1 MADSPEPAETVP
13 PQDGPEYR
21 VLARKYRPATFDE
34 LIGQDVLVRTL
45 TNAIRLNR
53 VHHAFI
59 LTGVRGIG
67 KTTTARLIARA
78 LNCVGPDGTGGPTIE
93 PCGVCVHCVAIAE
106 DRDVDVLE
114 MDAASN
120 TGVDD
125 VREIIDSARYRPV
138 AAKFKIYIIDEV
150 HMLSRNAFNAL
161 LKTLEEPPEHVK
173 FVFATTEI
181 RKVPVTIL
189 SRCQRFD
196 LRRLDEAEL
205 AGHLADIAGRE
216 GAAVSDEA
224 IALLARAA
232 DGSVRDGLSLLDRV
246 IAQTNVGPS
255 GGPDGEPD
263 GASDGAAG
271 PVTAGRVRA
280 LLGMADRS
288 QSLDLF
294 ERIAAGDAPAAID
307 RAGGMY
313 RDGAAPLLIVQDL
326 MDVAH
331 WLTRLKLTPDAA
343 ASGAGATATDAQR
356 AAALSGRLQMGAL
369 SRAWQM
375 LLKGAGEVQLAPQP
389 ITALEM
395 LIVRLCYAAELPT
408 PADLVQR
415 LDNRTGPEAAAVS
428 RPAPAAPAAG
438 NGPAPSAPDRA
449 RSAAGEP
456 PLPERAAPPPEETR
470 SEEAPPEETRPGEA
484 LSGETLPAPVP
495 PADAPSGIGFQ
506 DAPPDT
512 PSDMPA
518 GDGGPPDAAMARVA
532 GGGPVPDAPAPGPEI
547 AAETPLP
554 APGRAPAAVD
564 AAPAAPAA
572 PPADFRAL
580 VDLFRDR
587 KEMILYGQLYSSVHP
602 VSFDTGRLEIR
613 PEAGAGRDLSGRVA
627 ALLQEWTGE
636 RWIVAV
642 SDAPGAPTL
651 KQQDAAARQQI
662 MDEAAQDPLVRTVL
676 DRFEGSVLTNV
687 SGPMS
692 DSVSDSGQGDRTDP
706 EGDAA

>member
-1 MADSPEPAETVP
+1 MADSPEPAETAP
-13 PQDGPEYR
+13 PQDTPEYR

-205 AGHLADIAGRE
+205 AAHLADIAGRE

-246 IAQTNVGPS
+246 IAQTNI
-255 GGPDGEPD
+255 GPDGEPGD
-263 GASDGAAG
+263 ASDGAAG
-271 PVTAGRVRA
+271 PVTAGRVRT

-294 ERIAAGDAPAAID
+294 ERIATGDAPAAID
-307 RAGGMY
+307 RAGAMY

-326 MDVAH
+326 MDIVH

-343 ASGAGATATDAQR
+343 ASGAGASATDGRR
-356 AAALSGRLQMGAL
+356 AAALSGRMQMGAL

-389 ITALEM
+389 MTALEM

-408 PADLVQR
+408 PADLVRR
-415 LDNRTGPEAAAVS
+415 LDNRSGPEAAAVS

-449 RSAAGEP
+449 RSAAAEP
-456 PLPERAAPPPEETR
+456 PLPERAAPP
-470 SEEAPPEETRPGEA
+470 SEETRPEEALPGEA
-484 LSGETLPAPVP
+484 LPAPVR
-495 PADAPSGIGFQ
+495 PADAPPGPGFQ
-506 DAPPDT
+506 DAPPD
-512 PSDMPA
+512 PPLDMPA
-518 GDGGPPDAAMARVA
+518 GGGGPPDTAMARAA
-532 GGGPVPDAPAPGPEI
+532 GAGPDPDAPGPET
-547 AAETPLP
+547 AAEASLP
-554 APGRAPAAVD
+554 VPSQAPAAVE
-564 AAPAAPAA
+564 AAPAA

-587 KEMILYGQLYSSVHP
+587 KEMILYGQLYNSVHP

-613 PEAGAGRDLSGRVA
+613 PEAGAGRELSGRVA

-651 KQQDAAARQQI
+651 KQQDAAARQQL

-692 DSVSDSGQGDRTDP
+692 DSAQGDRTDP

>member
-205 AGHLADIAGRE
+205 AAHLADIAGRE

-246 IAQTNVGPS
+246 IAQTNVGPD

-294 ERIAAGDAPAAID
+294 ERIATGDAPGAVD
-307 RAGGMY
+307 RAGAMY
-313 RDGAAPLLIVQDL
+313 RDGAAPLFIVQDL
-326 MDVAH
+326 MDIAH

-343 ASGAGATATDAQR
+343 ASGAGATPTDGQR

-389 ITALEM
+389 MTALEM

-428 RPAPAAPAAG
+428 RRAPAAPAAG
-438 NGPAPSAPDRA
+438 NGPAPPALDRTG
-449 RSAAGEP
+449 SAAGEP
-456 PLPERAAPPPEETR
+456 PLPERAAAPSEETRPEET
-470 SEEAPPEETRPGEA
+470 PPEETRPEEA
-484 LSGETLPAPVP
+484 LPKKSRPRRGASRVGPAPRCPVRHRIAGRAAGSVAGYAFGYAGGRRRAAGPPRWLVWRWPGPVTDAPVP
-495 PADAPSGIGFQ
+495 
-506 DAPPDT
+506 
-512 PSDMPA
+512 
-518 GDGGPPDAAMARVA
+518 
-532 GGGPVPDAPAPGPEI
+532 GPESRRRNALAGARP
-547 AAETPLP
+547 AAGRRRCR
-554 APGRAPAAVD
+554 PGRP
-564 AAPAAPAA
+564 
-572 PPADFRAL
+572 
-580 VDLFRDR
+580 
-587 KEMILYGQLYSSVHP
+587 
-602 VSFDTGRLEIR
+602 GRS
-613 PEAGAGRDLSGRVA
+613 PGGFPGAGRPVSRAQGDDPLWTALQFGSSGLVRCRQAGNPPRGRRRTRAFRPGRRPAAGMDRGALDRRRVGRAGRADPEA
-627 ALLQEWTGE
+627 AG
-636 RWIVAV
+636 RGG
-642 SDAPGAPTL
+642 P
-651 KQQDAAARQQI
+651 AAAHGRRGAGPAGAHRARPVRGQRA
-662 MDEAAQDPLVRTVL
+662 DECVRPDVL
-676 DRFEGSVLTNV
+676 PGICV
-687 SGPMS
+687 
-692 DSVSDSGQGDRTDP
+692 
-706 EGDAA
+706 

>member
-1 MADSPEPAETVP
+1 MADSSETAEAA
-13 PQDGPEYR
+13 PQQNDPEYR

-78 LNCVGPDGTGGPTIE
+78 LNCVGPDGNGGPTVE
-93 PCGVCVHCVAIAE
+93 PCGACVHCAAIAE

-125 VREIIDSARYRPV
+125 VRDIIDSARYRPN
-138 AAKFKIYIIDEV
+138 AARYRIFIVDEV

-196 LRRLDEAEL
+196 LRRLDESEL
-205 AGHLADIAGRE
+205 VAHLTDIAGRE

-246 IAQTNVGPS
+246 IAQADNGPEA
-255 GGPDGEPD
+255 GE
-263 GASDGAAG
+263 G
-271 PVTAGRVRA
+271 PVTADRVRA

-288 QSLDLF
+288 QTLELF
-294 ERIAAGDAPAAID
+294 EKIVTGDAADALD

-313 RDGAAPLLIVQDL
+313 RDGAAPLLMIQDL
-326 MDVAH
+326 MDIAH

-343 ASGAGATATDAQR
+343 ASGAGASATDAQR
-356 AAALSGRLQMGAL
+356 AAGLAGQLQMGAL
-369 SRAWQM
+369 SRVWQM
-375 LLKGAGEVQLAPQP
+375 LLKGTGEVQLAPQP
-389 ITALEM
+389 MTALEM

-408 PADLVQR
+408 PADLVAR
-415 LDNRTGPEAAAVS
+415 LEGRDEAETPAASRSAPARPGGRAPEPSPEPHTSAPPTEAAPPRPAPPGPALPGPARPGPARPGDTGPENVPAALPDAVGHGGAPIA
-428 RPAPAAPAAG
+428 RAAGVGPEPRGIAKTVPAPDLHAAAPAPEAG
-438 NGPAPSAPDRA
+438 LSEGPSPDW
-449 RSAAGEP
+449 SP
-456 PLPERAAPPPEETR
+456 PTAAPPP
-470 SEEAPPEETRPGEA
+470 AN
-484 LSGETLPAPVP
+484 
-495 PADAPSGIGFQ
+495 
-506 DAPPDT
+506 
-512 PSDMPA
+512 
-518 GDGGPPDAAMARVA
+518 
-532 GGGPVPDAPAPGPEI
+532 
-547 AAETPLP
+547 
-554 APGRAPAAVD
+554 
-564 AAPAAPAA
+564 
-572 PPADFRAL
+572 FRAL
-580 VDLFRDR
+580 VELFRDR
-587 KEMILYGQLYSSVHP
+587 KEMVLYGQLYNSVHP
-602 VSFDTGRLEIR
+602 VSLDAGRLEIR
-613 PEAGAGRDLSGRVA
+613 PAQGASRDLAGRVA
-627 ALLQEWTGE
+627 ALLQEWTGA

-642 SDAPGAPTL
+642 SDEVGAPTL
-651 KQQDAAARQQI
+651 EQQDEAGRRRL
-662 MDEAAQDPLVRTVL
+662 MDEAAQDPLVRAVL
-676 DRFEGSVLTNV
+676 DRFDGSELTDV
-687 SGPMS
+687 SGPMPGPGPEPAS
-692 DSVSDSGQGDRTDP
+692 GDRSGP
-706 EGDAA
+706 GGDAA

>member
-1 MADSPEPAETVP
+1 MADSPGTAATA
-13 PQDGPEYR
+13 PQQDNPEYR

-78 LNCVGPDGTGGPTIE
+78 LNCVGPDGKGGPTIE
-93 PCGVCVHCVAIAE
+93 PCGVCAHCVAIAE

-125 VREIIDSARYRPV
+125 VREIIDSARYRPN
-138 AAKFKIYIIDEV
+138 AARYRIFIVDEV

-205 AGHLADIAGRE
+205 AAHLADIAGRE
-216 GAAVSDEA
+216 GAAVSDGA

-246 IAQTNVGPS
+246 IAQAG
-255 GGPDGEPD
+255 GGPDD
-263 GASDGAAG
+263 GSDGGVG
-271 PVTAGRVRA
+271 PVTADRVRA
-280 LLGMADRS
+280 LLGLADRS
-288 QSLDLF
+288 RSLDLF
-294 ERIAAGDAPAAID
+294 ETIVAGDAAGAID
-307 RAGGMY
+307 HAGGMY
-313 RDGAAPLLIVQDL
+313 RDGAAPLLVIQDL
-326 MDVAH
+326 MDIAH

-343 ASGAGATATDAQR
+343 ASGAGASATDAQR
-356 AAALSGRLQMGAL
+356 AAGLAGRLQMGAL

-389 ITALEM
+389 MTALEM

-408 PADLVQR
+408 PADLVAR
-415 LDNRTGPEAAAVS
+415 LESRDGTKAPAAARS
-428 RPAPAAPAAG
+428 APAAPAPETGPTQPPPAG
-438 NGPAPSAPDRA
+438 TGRRAP
-449 RSAAGEP
+449 EP
-456 PLPERAAPPPEETR
+456 PLPARAPPPPAGTIP
-470 SEEAPPEETRPGEA
+470 AGA
-484 LSGETLPAPVP
+484 ALPADTPVP
-495 PADAPSGIGFQ
+495 AAGLSEPSP

-512 PSDMPA
+512 ATS
-518 GDGGPPDAAMARVA
+518 
-532 GGGPVPDAPAPGPEI
+532 APA
-547 AAETPLP
+547 
-554 APGRAPAAVD
+554 
-564 AAPAAPAA
+564 AA

-580 VDLFRDR
+580 VDLFRNR
-587 KEMILYGQLYSSVHP
+587 KEMVLYGQLYNSVHP
-602 VSFDTGRLEIR
+602 VSFDAGRLEIR
-613 PEAGAGRDLSGRVA
+613 PAAGAGPDLAGRVA
-627 ALLQEWTGE
+627 ALLQDWTGE

-642 SDAPGAPTL
+642 SGEAGAPTL
-651 KQQDAAARQQI
+651 KQQDEAARQRL
-662 MDEAAQDPLVRTVL
+662 MEDAAQDPLVRAVL
-676 DRFEGSVLTNV
+676 DRFEGSTLTNV
-687 SGPMS
+687 TGPVPGPGADPASGDRSGP
-692 DSVSDSGQGDRTDP
+692 G
-706 EGDAA
+706 GDAA

>member
-1 MADSPEPAETVP
+1 MADSPEPAATAP
-13 PQDGPEYR
+13 PQDAPEYR

-93 PCGVCVHCVAIAE
+93 PCGACVHCVAIAE

-138 AAKFKIYIIDEV
+138 AAKFKIYIVDEV

-205 AGHLADIAGRE
+205 AAHLADIAGRE

-246 IAQTNVGPS
+246 IAQTNVGP
-255 GGPDGEPD
+255 DGESD
-263 GASDGAAG
+263 DASDGAAG
-271 PVTAGRVRA
+271 PVTADRVRA

-294 ERIAAGDAPAAID
+294 ERIAAGDAPGAIAH
-307 RAGGMY
+307 AGGMY

-326 MDVAH
+326 MDIAH

-343 ASGAGATATDAQR
+343 ASSAGATATDAQR

-389 ITALEM
+389 MTALEM

-415 LDNRTGPEAAAVS
+415 LENRAGTEAAAVS
-428 RPAPAAPAAG
+428 PRAPAAPAAG
-438 NGPAPSAPDRA
+438 SGPAPPAPDRG
-449 RSAAGEP
+449 RSTADEA
-456 PLPERAAPPPEETR
+456 PLPARAAPPPEVMRPDETR
-470 SEEAPPEETRPGEA
+470 PDEAPPRKP
-484 LSGETLPAPVP
+484 LPAPVRS
-495 PADAPSGIGFQ
+495 ADAPPGIGLREP
-506 DAPPDT
+506 PPDS
-512 PSDMPA
+512 PSG
-518 GDGGPPDAAMARVA
+518 GDGPPDAATARVA
-532 GGGPVPDAPAPGPEI
+532 GGGPAPPAPGTGPETAAEMSLPAPGP
-547 AAETPLP
+547 
-554 APGRAPAAVD
+554 APAAVD
-564 AAPAAPAA
+564 AAPAA

-587 KEMILYGQLYSSVHP
+587 REMLLYGQLYNSVHP
-602 VSFDTGRLEIR
+602 VSFDAGRLEIR

-651 KQQDAAARQQI
+651 KQQDAAARQQL
-662 MDEAAQDPLVRTVL
+662 MDQAAQDPLVRTVL

-687 SGPMS
+687 SGPLSGSMS
-692 DSVSDSGQGDRTDP
+692 GSMSGSGQGDRTDP

>member
-161 LKTLEEPPEHVK
+161 LKTLEEPPKHVK

-205 AGHLADIAGRE
+205 AAHLADIAGRE
-216 GAAVSDEA
+216 RAAVSDEA

-246 IAQTNVGPS
+246 IAQTNVGP
-255 GGPDGEPD
+255 GGEPDGEPD

-294 ERIAAGDAPAAID
+294 ERIAAGDAPGAID
-307 RAGGMY
+307 RAAGMY

-326 MDVAH
+326 MDIAH

-389 ITALEM
+389 MTALEM

-415 LDNRTGPEAAAVS
+415 LDNRTGPEAAAAS

-438 NGPAPSAPDRA
+438 NGAAPSAPDRTG
-449 RSAAGEP
+449 SAAGEP

-470 SEEAPPEETRPGEA
+470 PEETPPEDS
-484 LSGETLPAPVP
+484 LSGEALPAPVR
-495 PADAPSGIGFQ
+495 PADAPPGPGLQ
-506 DAPPDT
+506 DAPPDP

-518 GDGGPPDAAMARVA
+518 GAGGPPAATLARAA
-532 GGGPVPDAPAPGPEI
+532 GGGPEI
-547 AAETPLP
+547 AAEASVP
-554 APGRAPAAVD
+554 APSRPPDAVD
-564 AAPAAPAA
+564 ATPAA

-580 VDLFRDR
+580 VDLFRER
-587 KEMILYGQLYSSVHP
+587 KEMILYGQLYNSVHP
-602 VSFDTGRLEIR
+602 VSFDAGMLEIR
-613 PEAGAGRDLSGRVA
+613 PEAGAGRELSGRVA

-651 KQQDAAARQQI
+651 KQQDAAARQQL

-692 DSVSDSGQGDRTDP
+692 GPVSDSVSDSGQGDRTDP

>member
-1 MADSPEPAETVP
+1 MADSPDTAETDTK
-13 PQDGPEYR
+13 DGAEYR

-78 LNCVGPDGTGGPTIE
+78 LNCVGPDGTGGPTID
-93 PCGVCVHCVAIAE
+93 PCGVCAHCVAIAE

-125 VREIIDSARYRPV
+125 VREIIDSARYRPN
-138 AAKFKIYIIDEV
+138 AARYRIFIVDEV

-205 AGHLADIAGRE
+205 AAHLTDIAGRE
-216 GAAVSDEA
+216 QAQVSEDA

-246 IAQTNVGPS
+246 IAQS
-255 GGPDGEPD
+255 DAAQDAEP
-263 GASDGAAG
+263 G
-271 PVTAGRVRA
+271 PVSAERVRA

-294 ERIAAGDAPAAID
+294 EKIVAGDAPAAVD
-307 RAGGMY
+307 HAGGMY
-313 RDGAAPLLIVQDL
+313 RDGAVPLLIVQDL
-326 MDVAH
+326 MDIAH
-331 WLTRLKLTPDAA
+331 WLTRLKLTPDAR
-343 ASGAGATATDAQR
+343 ASGAGASATDAAR
-356 AAALSGRLQMGAL
+356 AAGLAGRLEMGAL

-389 ITALEM
+389 MTALEM

-408 PADLVQR
+408 PADLIER
-415 LDNRTGPEAAAVS
+415 LESGAGPAAAAAS
-428 RPAPAAPAAG
+428 RPKPATQPAPPAPAAGGGPGQPAQG
-438 NGPAPSAPDRA
+438 RAPGAPP
-449 RSAAGEP
+449 EP
-456 PLPERAAPPPEETR
+456 PLPARPSPPP
-470 SEEAPPEETRPGEA
+470 PGEA
-484 LSGETLPAPVP
+484 PLARAAGSGPLPQEMAEAV
-495 PADAPSGIGFQ
+495 
-506 DAPPDT
+506 
-512 PSDMPA
+512 
-518 GDGGPPDAAMARVA
+518 AA
-532 GGGPVPDAPAPGPEI
+532 PDAPVSAPP
-547 AAETPLP
+547 ARAPDP
-554 APGRAPAAVD
+554 APAVD
-564 AAPAAPAA
+564 AAPAAA
-572 PPADFRAL
+572 PPTDFRAL

-587 KEMILYGQLYSSVHP
+587 KEMVLYGQLYGSVHP
-602 VSFDTGRLEIR
+602 VSFDACRLEIR
-613 PEAGAGRDLSGRVA
+613 PVSGAGRDLSGRVA
-627 ALLQEWTGE
+627 ALMQEWTGD
-636 RWIVAV
+636 RWIVVV
-642 SDAPGAPTL
+642 SDEEGAPTL
-651 KQQDAAARQQI
+651 KQQDEAARQRLI
-662 MDEAAQDPLVRTVL
+662 EEAAQDPLVRAVL
-676 DRFEGSVLTNV
+676 DRFEGSKLTDV
-687 SGPMS
+687 SGPPARNRP
-692 DSVSDSGQGDRTDP
+692 GPGDRSGPGGET
-706 EGDAA
+706 A

>member
-1 MADSPEPAETVP
+1 MTSNLAGAARQRGDARRILMADSPETAETASQ
-13 PQDGPEYR
+13 QDSPEYR

-78 LNCVGPDGTGGPTIE
+78 LNCVGPDGNGGPTIE
-93 PCGVCVHCVAIAE
+93 PCGTCAHCVAIAE

-125 VREIIDSARYRPV
+125 VRDIIDSARYRPN
-138 AAKFKIYIIDEV
+138 AARYRIFIVDEV

-205 AGHLADIAGRE
+205 TAHLADIAGRE
-216 GAAVSDEA
+216 GAAVSDGA

-246 IAQTNVGPS
+246 IAQTG
-255 GGPDGEPD
+255 GGPDD
-263 GASDGAAG
+263 GADGGSD
-271 PVTAGRVRA
+271 PITADRVRA
-280 LLGMADRS
+280 LLGLADRS
-288 QSLDLF
+288 RSLDLF
-294 ERIAAGDAPAAID
+294 EKIVAGDAAGAID
-307 RAGGMY
+307 HAGCMY
-313 RDGAAPLLIVQDL
+313 RDGAAPLLVIQDL
-326 MDVAH
+326 MDIAH

-343 ASGAGATATDAQR
+343 ASGAGASATDAQR
-356 AAALSGRLQMGAL
+356 AAGLAGRLQMGAL

-375 LLKGAGEVQLAPQP
+375 LLKGAGEIQLAPQP
-389 ITALEM
+389 MTALEM

-408 PADLVQR
+408 PADLVAR
-415 LDNRTGPEAAAVS
+415 LES
-428 RPAPAAPAAG
+428 RDGTKTPAISRSAPPAPAPAGTGRRAP
-438 NGPAPSAPDRA
+438 
-449 RSAAGEP
+449 EP
-456 PLPERAAPPPEETR
+456 PLPAHASPPPTRTAPTRTAPTGTAPTGIALPAEAPAPPAGLAEPAPDARPDTAPAVAAAPPP
-470 SEEAPPEETRPGEA
+470 
-484 LSGETLPAPVP
+484 
-495 PADAPSGIGFQ
+495 
-506 DAPPDT
+506 
-512 PSDMPA
+512 
-518 GDGGPPDAAMARVA
+518 
-532 GGGPVPDAPAPGPEI
+532 
-547 AAETPLP
+547 
-554 APGRAPAAVD
+554 
-564 AAPAAPAA
+564 
-572 PPADFRAL
+572 DFRAL
-580 VDLFRDR
+580 VDLFRNR
-587 KEMILYGQLYSSVHP
+587 KEMVLYGQLYNSVHP
-602 VSFDTGRLEIR
+602 VSFDAGRLEIR
-613 PEAGAGRDLSGRVA
+613 PAAGAGPDLAGRVA

-642 SDAPGAPTL
+642 SDETGAPTL
-651 KQQDAAARQQI
+651 KQQDGAARQRL
-662 MDEAAQDPLVRTVL
+662 MEEAAQDPLVRAVL
-676 DRFEGSVLTNV
+676 DRFEGSELTDV
-687 SGPMS
+687 SDPAPGDRSGP
-692 DSVSDSGQGDRTDP
+692 G
-706 EGDAA
+706 GDAA

>member
-1 MADSPEPAETVP
+1 MAESPEPAETAP
-13 PQDGPEYR
+13 SQNAPEYR

-78 LNCVGPDGTGGPTIE
+78 LNCVGPDGAGGPTIE

-205 AGHLADIAGRE
+205 AAHLADIAGRE

-246 IAQTNVGPS
+246 IAQTNI
-255 GGPDGEPD
+255 GPDGGSD
-263 GASDGAAG
+263 DASDEAAG
-271 PVTAGRVRA
+271 PITAGRVRA

-294 ERIAAGDAPAAID
+294 ERIATGDAPGAID
-307 RAGGMY
+307 RAGAMY
-313 RDGAAPLLIVQDL
+313 RDGAAPLLVVQDL
-326 MDVAH
+326 MDIVH

-343 ASGAGATATDAQR
+343 ASGSGATATDGQR

-389 ITALEM
+389 LTALEM

-408 PADLVQR
+408 PADLVRR
-415 LDNRTGPEAAAVS
+415 LDNRSGPEAAAVS

-438 NGPAPSAPDRA
+438 NGAAPSAPDRTG
-449 RSAAGEP
+449 SAAGEP

-470 SEEAPPEETRPGEA
+470 PEVV
-484 LSGETLPAPVP
+484 LSGEALPAPVR
-495 PADAPSGIGFQ
+495 PADAPPGPGLQ
-506 DAPPDT
+506 DAPPDP

-518 GDGGPPDAAMARVA
+518 GAGGPPAAALARA
-532 GGGPVPDAPAPGPEI
+532 ARGGPVPEAPAPGPEI
-547 AAETPLP
+547 AAEASVP
-554 APGRAPAAVD
+554 APSQPPAAVE
-564 AAPAAPAA
+564 AAPVAPAA

-580 VDLFRDR
+580 VDLFRER
-587 KEMILYGQLYSSVHP
+587 KEMILYGQLYNSVHP
-602 VSFDTGRLEIR
+602 VSFDAGRLEIR
-613 PEAGAGRDLSGRVA
+613 PEAGAGRELSGRVA

-651 KQQDAAARQQI
+651 KQQDAAARQQL

-692 DSVSDSGQGDRTDP
+692 GPMSGPVSDSVSDSGQGDRTDP

>member
-1 MADSPEPAETVP
+1 MADSPDTAETHTK
-13 PQDGPEYR
+13 DGAEYR
-21 VLARKYRPATFDE
+21 VLARKYRPSTFGE

-78 LNCVGPDGTGGPTIE
+78 LNCVGPDGTGGPTID
-93 PCGVCVHCVAIAE
+93 PCGACVHCVAIAE

-205 AGHLADIAGRE
+205 AAHLTDIAGRE
-216 GAAVSDEA
+216 QAEVSEDA

-246 IAQTNVGPS
+246 IAQSDAAT
-255 GGPDGEPD
+255 DA
-263 GASDGAAG
+263 ASDAASDAG
-271 PVTAGRVRA
+271 PGPVSADRVRA
-280 LLGMADRS
+280 LLGMANRS

-294 ERIAAGDAPAAID
+294 EKIVAGEAPAAIGH
-307 RAGGMY
+307 AGGMY
-313 RDGAAPLLIVQDL
+313 RDGAVPLLIVQDL
-326 MDVAH
+326 MDIAH
-331 WLTRLKLTPDAA
+331 WLTRLKLTPDAR
-343 ASGAGATATDAQR
+343 ASGAGASATDAKR
-356 AAALSGRLQMGAL
+356 AAGLAGRLQMGAL
-369 SRAWQM
+369 SRTWQM

-389 ITALEM
+389 MTALDM

-408 PADLVQR
+408 PADLIER
-415 LDNRTGPEAAAVS
+415 LESGAGPTAADA
-428 RPAPAAPAAG
+428 RPARA
-438 NGPAPSAPDRA
+438 APSALAPASDRTQNTA
-449 RSAAGEP
+449 PEP
-456 PLPERAAPPPEETR
+456 SMTASPPP
-470 SEEAPPEETRPGEA
+470 S
-484 LSGETLPAPVP
+484 P
-495 PADAPSGIGFQ
+495 PADASPG
-506 DAPPDT
+506 DAP
-512 PSDMPA
+512 
-518 GDGGPPDAAMARVA
+518 MARAA
-532 GGGPVPDAPAPGPEI
+532 GSGPVPRD
-547 AAETPLP
+547 AAETVPAPEAPLP
-554 APGRAPAAVD
+554 DPGPSAETAPS
-564 AAPAAPAA
+564 A

-587 KEMILYGQLYSSVHP
+587 KEMVLYGQLYSSVHP
-602 VSFDTGRLEIR
+602 VSVDAGRLEIR
-613 PEAGAGRDLSGRVA
+613 PAAGAGRDLSGRVA

-636 RWIVAV
+636 RWVVVV
-642 SDAPGAPTL
+642 SDEEGAPTL
-651 KQQDAAARQQI
+651 QQQDEDGRQRLI
-662 MDEAAQDPLVRTVL
+662 GEAAQDPLVRAVL
-676 DRFEGSVLTNV
+676 DRFEGSRLTDV
-687 SGPMS
+687 SGPPARNRPRNR
-692 DSVSDSGQGDRTDP
+692 VEPGDRSDP
-706 EGDAA
+706 GGETA

>member
-205 AGHLADIAGRE
+205 AAHLADIAGRE

-246 IAQTNVGPS
+246 IAQTNVGPG

-294 ERIAAGDAPAAID
+294 ERIATGDAPGAID
-307 RAGGMY
+307 RAGAMY
-313 RDGAAPLLIVQDL
+313 RDGAAPLLVVQDL
-326 MDVAH
+326 MDIVH

-389 ITALEM
+389 MTALEM

-428 RPAPAAPAAG
+428 RPAPAAG
-438 NGPAPSAPDRA
+438 NGPVLPAPDRA

-456 PLPERAAPPPEETR
+456 PLPERAAR
-470 SEEAPPEETRPGEA
+470 PPEETRPEEA
-484 LSGETLPAPVP
+484 LPAPDR
-495 PADAPSGIGFQ
+495 PADAPSGNGLQ

-554 APGRAPAAVD
+554 APGRPPAAVD
-564 AAPAAPAA
+564 AAPAA

-587 KEMILYGQLYSSVHP
+587 KEMILYGQLYNSVHP
-602 VSFDTGRLEIR
+602 VSFDAGRLEIR
-613 PEAGAGRDLSGRVA
+613 PEAGAGRELSGRVA

-651 KQQDAAARQQI
+651 KQQDAAVRQQI

-692 DSVSDSGQGDRTDP
+692 DSVSDSGQDARTDP

>member
-1 MADSPEPAETVP
+1 MADSPEPAATAP
-13 PQDGPEYR
+13 PQDAPEYR

-78 LNCVGPDGTGGPTIE
+78 LNCVGPDGAGGPTIE
-93 PCGVCVHCVAIAE
+93 PCGACVHCVAIAE

-205 AGHLADIAGRE
+205 AAHLADIAGRE

-246 IAQTNVGPS
+246 IAQTNVGPDS
-255 GGPDGEPD
+255 KADGEPD

-294 ERIAAGDAPAAID
+294 ESIATGDAPGAID

-326 MDVAH
+326 MDIVH

-343 ASGAGATATDAQR
+343 ASGAGATATDGQR
-356 AAALSGRLQMGAL
+356 AAALAGRLQMGAL

-389 ITALEM
+389 MTALEM

-408 PADLVQR
+408 PADLVRR
-415 LDNRTGPEAAAVS
+415 LDNRSGPEAAAVS

-449 RSAAGEP
+449 GSAAAEP
-456 PLPERAAPPPEETR
+456 PLPERAAPPPAETR
-470 SEEAPPEETRPGEA
+470 SEESRPEEA
-484 LSGETLPAPVP
+484 LPAPDRS
-495 PADAPSGIGFQ
+495 ADAPPDPGFQ

-512 PSDMPA
+512 PPDPPSDMPA
-518 GDGGPPDAAMARVA
+518 GSGGPPAAAMARAA
-532 GGGPVPDAPAPGPEI
+532 GAAPVPDAPPVAGPET
-547 AAETPLP
+547 AAETSLP
-554 APGRAPAAVD
+554 APGRAPD
-564 AAPAAPAA
+564 A

-580 VDLFRDR
+580 VDLFRER
-587 KEMILYGQLYSSVHP
+587 KEMILYGQLYNSVHP
-602 VSFDTGRLEIR
+602 VSFDAGRLEIR
-613 PEAGAGRDLSGRVA
+613 PEAGAGRELSGRVA

-651 KQQDAAARQQI
+651 KQQDAAARQQL

-692 DSVSDSGQGDRTDP
+692 GPAPDSAPDSGPDSAPDSAQGDRTDP

>member
-1 MADSPEPAETVP
+1 MADSPDTAETHTK
-13 PQDGPEYR
+13 DGAEYR
-21 VLARKYRPATFDE
+21 VLARKYRPSTFGE

-78 LNCVGPDGTGGPTIE
+78 LNCVGPDGTGGPTID
-93 PCGVCVHCVAIAE
+93 PCGACVHCVAIAE

-205 AGHLADIAGRE
+205 AAHLTDIAGRE
-216 GAAVSDEA
+216 QAEVSEDA

-246 IAQTNVGPS
+246 IAQSDAAT
-255 GGPDGEPD
+255 DA
-263 GASDGAAG
+263 ASDAASDAG
-271 PVTAGRVRA
+271 PGPVSADRVRA
-280 LLGMADRS
+280 LLGMANRS

-294 ERIAAGDAPAAID
+294 EKIVAGEAPAAIGH
-307 RAGGMY
+307 AGGMY
-313 RDGAAPLLIVQDL
+313 RDGAVPLLIVQDL
-326 MDVAH
+326 MDIAH
-331 WLTRLKLTPDAA
+331 WLTRLKLTPDAR
-343 ASGAGATATDAQR
+343 ASGAGASATDAKR
-356 AAALSGRLQMGAL
+356 AAGLAGRLQMGAL
-369 SRAWQM
+369 SRTWQM

-389 ITALEM
+389 MTALDM

-408 PADLVQR
+408 PADLIER
-415 LDNRTGPEAAAVS
+415 LESGAGPAAAADA
-428 RPAPAAPAAG
+428 RPAPNAPSS
-438 NGPAPSAPDRA
+438 PAP
-449 RSAAGEP
+449 EP
-456 PLPERAAPPPEETR
+456 PLPARSPPPPLADSLPTGALPGDAPMARAAGSGSVPQDVAETVPAP
-470 SEEAPPEETRPGEA
+470 EAPLPEPAPATRP
-484 LSGETLPAPVP
+484 PDPVP
-495 PADAPSGIGFQ
+495 PD
-506 DAPPDT
+506 
-512 PSDMPA
+512 
-518 GDGGPPDAAMARVA
+518 
-532 GGGPVPDAPAPGPEI
+532 PVPPG
-547 AAETPLP
+547 T
-554 APGRAPAAVD
+554 RPAAD
-564 AAPAAPAA
+564 AA

-587 KEMILYGQLYSSVHP
+587 KEMVLYGQLYSSVHP
-602 VSFDTGRLEIR
+602 VSVDAGRLEIR
-613 PEAGAGRDLSGRVA
+613 PAAGAGRDLSGRVA

-636 RWIVAV
+636 RWVVVV
-642 SDAPGAPTL
+642 SDEEGAPTL
-651 KQQDAAARQQI
+651 QQQDEDGRQRLI
-662 MDEAAQDPLVRTVL
+662 GEAAQDPLVRAVL
-676 DRFEGSVLTNV
+676 DRFEGSRLTDV
-687 SGPMS
+687 SGPPARNRPRNR
-692 DSVSDSGQGDRTDP
+692 VEPGDRSDP
-706 EGDAA
+706 GGETA

>member
-1 MADSPEPAETVP
+1 MTSNLAGAARQRGDARRILMADSPETAETASQ
-13 PQDGPEYR
+13 QDSPEYR

-45 TNAIRLNR
+45 TNAVRLNR

-78 LNCVGPDGTGGPTIE
+78 LNCVGPDGKGGPTIE
-93 PCGVCVHCVAIAE
+93 PCGVCAHCVAIAE

-125 VREIIDSARYRPV
+125 VRDIIDSARYRPN
-138 AAKFKIYIIDEV
+138 AARYRIFIVDEV

-205 AGHLADIAGRE
+205 AAHLADIAGRE
-216 GAAVSDEA
+216 GAAVSDGA

-246 IAQTNVGPS
+246 IAQTD
-255 GGPDGEPD
+255 GGSD
-263 GASDGAAG
+263 GASA
-271 PVTAGRVRA
+271 PVTADRVRA
-280 LLGMADRS
+280 LLGLADRS
-288 QSLDLF
+288 RSLDLF
-294 ERIAAGDAPAAID
+294 EKIVAGDAAGAIAQ
-307 RAGGMY
+307 AGGMY
-313 RDGAAPLLIVQDL
+313 RDGAAPLLVIQDL
-326 MDVAH
+326 MDIAH

-343 ASGAGATATDAQR
+343 ASGAGASATDAQR
-356 AAALSGRLQMGAL
+356 TAGLAGRLQMGAL

-389 ITALEM
+389 MTALEM

-408 PADLVQR
+408 PADLVAR
-415 LDNRTGPEAAAVS
+415 LES
-428 RPAPAAPAAG
+428 RDGTKTPAISRSAPAAPASET
-438 NGPAPSAPDRA
+438 GPAQPAPAGTGRRA
-449 RSAAGEP
+449 PEP
-456 PLPERAAPPPEETR
+456 PLPAHASPPPTGTAPTGIAPTGIALPAEAPAAGLAGLSEPAPPAPPDPAPAVAAAAPP
-470 SEEAPPEETRPGEA
+470 
-484 LSGETLPAPVP
+484 
-495 PADAPSGIGFQ
+495 
-506 DAPPDT
+506 
-512 PSDMPA
+512 
-518 GDGGPPDAAMARVA
+518 
-532 GGGPVPDAPAPGPEI
+532 
-547 AAETPLP
+547 
-554 APGRAPAAVD
+554 
-564 AAPAAPAA
+564 
-572 PPADFRAL
+572 DFRAL

-587 KEMILYGQLYSSVHP
+587 KEMVLYGQLYNSVHP
-602 VSFDTGRLEIR
+602 VSFDAGRLEIR
-613 PEAGAGRDLSGRVA
+613 PAAGAGPDLAGRVA

-642 SDAPGAPTL
+642 SDETGAPTL
-651 KQQDAAARQQI
+651 KQQDGAARQRL
-662 MDEAAQDPLVRTVL
+662 MEEAAQDPLVRAVL
-676 DRFEGSVLTNV
+676 DRFEGSELTDV
-687 SGPMS
+687 SDPAPGDRSGP
-692 DSVSDSGQGDRTDP
+692 G
-706 EGDAA
+706 GDAA

>member
-1 MADSPEPAETVP
+1 MADSPETAETA
-13 PQDGPEYR
+13 PQQDSPEYR

-78 LNCVGPDGTGGPTIE
+78 LNCVGPDGNGGPTIE
-93 PCGVCVHCVAIAE
+93 PCGACAHCVAIAE

-125 VREIIDSARYRPV
+125 VREIIDSARYRPN
-138 AAKFKIYIIDEV
+138 AARYRIFIVDEV

-161 LKTLEEPPEHVK
+161 LKTLEEPPKHVK

-205 AGHLADIAGRE
+205 AAHLADIAGRE

-246 IAQTNVGPS
+246 IAQTG
-255 GGPDGEPD
+255 GGPDGGSEE
-263 GASDGAAG
+263 SAG
-271 PVTAGRVRA
+271 PVTADRVRT
-280 LLGMADRS
+280 LLGLADRS
-288 QSLDLF
+288 RSLDLF
-294 ERIAAGDAPAAID
+294 EKIVAGDAAGAID
-307 RAGGMY
+307 HAGGMY
-313 RDGAAPLLIVQDL
+313 RDGAAPLLMIQDL
-326 MDVAH
+326 MDIAH

-343 ASGAGATATDAQR
+343 ASGAGASATDAQR
-356 AAALSGRLQMGAL
+356 AAGLAGRLQMGAL

-375 LLKGAGEVQLAPQP
+375 LLKGAGEVRLAPQP
-389 ITALEM
+389 VTALEM

-408 PADLVQR
+408 PADLVAR
-415 LDNRTGPEAAAVS
+415 LEIRDGTKAPAAARSAPAPPALETGPT
-428 RPAPAAPAAG
+428 RPAPAQAGLPRPAPA
-438 NGPAPSAPDRA
+438 PD
-449 RSAAGEP
+449 
-456 PLPERAAPPPEETR
+456 T
-470 SEEAPPEETRPGEA
+470 
-484 LSGETLPAPVP
+484 
-495 PADAPSGIGFQ
+495 
-506 DAPPDT
+506 PPDT
-512 PSDMPA
+512 APQA
-518 GDGGPPDAAMARVA
+518 AAARPP
-532 GGGPVPDAPAPGPEI
+532 
-547 AAETPLP
+547 
-554 APGRAPAAVD
+554 
-564 AAPAAPAA
+564 
-572 PPADFRAL
+572 DFRAL

-587 KEMILYGQLYSSVHP
+587 KEMVLYGQLYNSVHP
-602 VSFDTGRLEIR
+602 VSFDAGRLEIR
-613 PEAGAGRDLSGRVA
+613 PAPGAGPDLPGRVA

-642 SDAPGAPTL
+642 SDEAGAPTL
-651 KQQDAAARQQI
+651 KRQDEAARQRL
-662 MDEAAQDPLVRTVL
+662 MAEAAQDPLVRAVL
-676 DRFEGSVLTNV
+676 DRFEGSELTDV
-687 SGPMS
+687 SGPVS
-692 DSVSDSGQGDRTDP
+692 GLGSGPASVDSSGPG
-706 EGDAA
+706 GDAA

>member
-161 LKTLEEPPEHVK
+161 LKTLEEPPKHVK

-205 AGHLADIAGRE
+205 AAHLADIAGRE

-246 IAQTNVGPS
+246 IAQTNVGP
-255 GGPDGEPD
+255 GGDSENV
-263 GASDGAAG
+263 SDGAAG

-294 ERIAAGDAPAAID
+294 ERIAAGDAPGAID

-326 MDVAH
+326 MDIAH

-343 ASGAGATATDAQR
+343 ASGAGATATDARR

-389 ITALEM
+389 MTALEM

-415 LDNRTGPEAAAVS
+415 LDNRAGAETAAVS
-428 RPAPAAPAAG
+428 RPAPGAPAAG
-438 NGPAPSAPDRA
+438 NGPAPPAPDRA

-456 PLPERAAPPPEETR
+456 PVPERAAPPPEETR
-470 SEEAPPEETRPGEA
+470 PEETPPEETRPEEV
-484 LSGETLPAPVP
+484 LSGEALPAPVP
-495 PADAPSGIGFQ
+495 PADAPPGIGLQ
-506 DAPPDT
+506 DAPPGT

-554 APGRAPAAVD
+554 APVRPPAAVD
-564 AAPAAPAA
+564 AAPAA

-627 ALLQEWTGE
+627 ALLQEWTGG

-692 DSVSDSGQGDRTDP
+692 DSVPDSVSDSGQGTRTDP

>member
-1 MADSPEPAETVP
+1 MADSPEPAETAP
-13 PQDGPEYR
+13 PQDAPEYR

-78 LNCVGPDGTGGPTIE
+78 LNCVGPDGAGGPTIE
-93 PCGVCVHCVAIAE
+93 PCGVCTHCVAIAE

-205 AGHLADIAGRE
+205 AAHLADIAGRE
-216 GAAVSDEA
+216 RAAVSDEA

-246 IAQTNVGPS
+246 IAQSNVGPA
-255 GGPDGEPD
+255 GDPQGEPGD
-263 GASDGAAG
+263 ESDGGAG

-294 ERIAAGDAPAAID
+294 ERIATGDAPGAID
-307 RAGGMY
+307 RAGAMY
-313 RDGAAPLLIVQDL
+313 RDGAAPLLVVQDL
-326 MDVAH
+326 MDIVH

-343 ASGAGATATDAQR
+343 ASGAGASATDGQR

-389 ITALEM
+389 MTALEM

-408 PADLVQR
+408 PADLVRR
-415 LDNRTGPEAAAVS
+415 LDDRSGPEAAAVS

-449 RSAAGEP
+449 GNAAPSAVGEP
-456 PLPERAAPPPEETR
+456 PLPQRATPPPVETRPEETLPER
-470 SEEAPPEETRPGEA
+470 AP
-484 LSGETLPAPVP
+484 SAPVR
-495 PADAPSGIGFQ
+495 PAEASPGPGFQ
-506 DAPPDT
+506 DAPPDA

-518 GDGGPPDAAMARVA
+518 DDGEPPAAALARAVA
-532 GGGPVPDAPAPGPEI
+532 AGPVPDAPAPEI
-547 AAETPLP
+547 AAETIQP
-554 APGRAPAAVD
+554 APGQAPAA
-564 AAPAAPAA
+564 AETAPATPAA

-580 VDLFRDR
+580 VDLFRER
-587 KEMILYGQLYSSVHP
+587 KEMILYGQLYNSVHP
-602 VSFDTGRLEIR
+602 VSFDAGRLEIR
-613 PEAGAGRDLSGRVA
+613 PEAGAGRELSGRVA
-627 ALLQEWTGE
+627 ALLQEWTGA

-651 KQQDAAARQQI
+651 KQQDAADRQRL

-692 DSVSDSGQGDRTDP
+692 GPVSDSGQGDRTDP

>member
-1 MADSPEPAETVP
+1 MADSPEPAKTVP
-13 PQDGPEYR
+13 PQDAPEYR

-78 LNCVGPDGTGGPTIE
+78 LNCVGPDGAGGPTIE
-93 PCGVCVHCVAIAE
+93 PCGACVHCVAIAE
-106 DRDVDVLE
+106 DRDVDVME

-205 AGHLADIAGRE
+205 AAHLADIAGRE
-216 GAAVSDEA
+216 GAAVSAEA
-224 IALLARAA
+224 VALLARAA

-246 IAQTNVGPS
+246 IAQTNVGPD
-255 GGPDGEPD
+255 GGSDD
-263 GASDGAAG
+263 ASDEAAG
-271 PVTAGRVRA
+271 PITAGRVRA

-294 ERIAAGDAPAAID
+294 ERIATGDAPGAID
-307 RAGGMY
+307 RAGAMY
-313 RDGAAPLLIVQDL
+313 RDGAAPLLVVQDL
-326 MDVAH
+326 MDIVH

-343 ASGAGATATDAQR
+343 ASGAGATATDGQR

-375 LLKGAGEVQLAPQP
+375 LLKGAAEVQLAPQP
-389 ITALEM
+389 MTALEM

-408 PADLVQR
+408 PADLVRR
-415 LDNRTGPEAAAVS
+415 LDNRSGPEATAVS

-438 NGPAPSAPDRA
+438 NGPAPTAPDRA
-449 RSAAGEP
+449 GSAAAEP

-470 SEEAPPEETRPGEA
+470 PEEAPPEEFRPGDA
-484 LSGETLPAPVP
+484 LPAPVR
-495 PADAPSGIGFQ
+495 PADAPPGPGLPE
-506 DAPPDT
+506 APPDP

-518 GDGGPPDAAMARVA
+518 GDGGPPAAALARAA
-532 GGGPVPDAPAPGPEI
+532 GSGPVPDAPAPGPEI
-547 AAETPLP
+547 AAEASVP
-554 APGRAPAAVD
+554 APSRPPAAVE

-580 VDLFRDR
+580 VDLFRER
-587 KEMILYGQLYSSVHP
+587 KEMILYGQLYNSVHP
-602 VSFDTGRLEIR
+602 VSFDAGRLEIR
-613 PEAGAGRDLSGRVA
+613 PEAGAGRELSGRVA

-651 KQQDAAARQQI
+651 KQQDAAARQQL

-692 DSVSDSGQGDRTDP
+692 GPVSDSVSDSGQGDRTDP

>member
-1 MADSPEPAETVP
+1 MADSPEPAETAP
-13 PQDGPEYR
+13 PQDAPEYR

-78 LNCVGPDGTGGPTIE
+78 LNCVGPDGAGGPTIE

-205 AGHLADIAGRE
+205 AAHLADIAGRE

-246 IAQTNVGPS
+246 IAQTNI
-255 GGPDGEPD
+255 GPDGEPD

-294 ERIAAGDAPAAID
+294 ERIATGDAPGAID
-307 RAGGMY
+307 RAGAMY
-313 RDGAAPLLIVQDL
+313 RDGAAPLLVVQDL
-326 MDVAH
+326 MDIVH

-343 ASGAGATATDAQR
+343 ASGAGATATDGQR

-389 ITALEM
+389 LTALEM

-408 PADLVQR
+408 PADLVRR
-415 LDNRTGPEAAAVS
+415 LDDRSGPEAAGVS

-438 NGPAPSAPDRA
+438 NGPAPPAPDRA
-449 RSAAGEP
+449 GSAAGEP
-456 PLPERAAPPPEETR
+456 PLPERAPPP
-470 SEEAPPEETRPGEA
+470 SEETRPEETPREETRPEVA
-484 LSGETLPAPVP
+484 LSGEALPAPVR
-495 PADAPSGIGFQ
+495 PADAPPGPGLQ
-506 DAPPDT
+506 DAPPDP

-518 GDGGPPDAAMARVA
+518 GAGGPPAATLARAA
-532 GGGPVPDAPAPGPEI
+532 GGGPEI
-547 AAETPLP
+547 AAEASVP
-554 APGRAPAAVD
+554 APSRPPAAAE
-564 AAPAAPAA
+564 AAPVAPAA

-587 KEMILYGQLYSSVHP
+587 KEMILYGQLYNSVHP
-602 VSFDTGRLEIR
+602 VSFDAGMLEIR
-613 PEAGAGRDLSGRVA
+613 PEAGAGRELSGRVA

-651 KQQDAAARQQI
+651 KQQDAAARQQL

-692 DSVSDSGQGDRTDP
+692 DSVSDSGQADRTDP

>member
-1 MADSPEPAETVP
+1 MADSSESAETAP
-13 PQDGPEYR
+13 PQDNAEYR

-78 LNCVGPDGTGGPTIE
+78 LNCVGPDGAGGPTIE
-93 PCGVCVHCVAIAE
+93 PCGACVHCVAIAE

-125 VREIIDSARYRPV
+125 VREIIDSARYRPN
-138 AAKFKIYIIDEV
+138 AARFKIYIVDEV

-173 FVFATTEI
+173 FIFATTEI

-205 AGHLADIAGRE
+205 AAHLADIAGRE
-216 GAAVSDEA
+216 GAEVSEDA
-224 IALLARAA
+224 IAVLARAA

-246 IAQTNVGPS
+246 IAQA
-255 GGPDGEPD
+255 
-263 GASDGAAG
+263 GADAG
-271 PVTAGRVRA
+271 PVPADRVRA

-294 ERIAAGDAPAAID
+294 ERIAAGDAPGAID

-313 RDGAAPLLIVQDL
+313 RDGAAPLLVVQDL
-326 MDVAH
+326 LDITH
-331 WLTRLKLTPDAA
+331 WLTRLKLTPDAR
-343 ASGAGATATDAQR
+343 ASGAGASATDAQR
-356 AAALSGRLQMGAL
+356 AADLAGRLQMGAL

-375 LLKGAGEVQLAPQP
+375 LLKGAGEVQSAPQP
-389 ITALEM
+389 MTALEM

-408 PADLVQR
+408 PADLIER
-415 LDNRTGPEAAAVS
+415 LDGAARRPNAAAPAGNGPE
-428 RPAPAAPAAG
+428 PAPAASAVAEKAPDPPLPSRSPQPASRAPSGAPTARAAGDGPVLGAAETAPADEPAVPEPVSGPEPAPAAG
-438 NGPAPSAPDRA
+438 P
-449 RSAAGEP
+449 
-456 PLPERAAPPPEETR
+456 
-470 SEEAPPEETRPGEA
+470 
-484 LSGETLPAPVP
+484 
-495 PADAPSGIGFQ
+495 
-506 DAPPDT
+506 
-512 PSDMPA
+512 
-518 GDGGPPDAAMARVA
+518 
-532 GGGPVPDAPAPGPEI
+532 
-547 AAETPLP
+547 
-554 APGRAPAAVD
+554 PAAVS
-564 AAPAAPAA
+564 
-572 PPADFRAL
+572 PADFRAL

-587 KEMILYGQLYSSVHP
+587 KEMVLYAQLYGSVHP
-602 VSFDTGRLEIR
+602 VSFAAGRVEIR
-613 PEAGAGRDLSGRVA
+613 PAQGAGRDLPGRVA
-627 ALLQEWTGE
+627 ALLQAWTGE

-642 SDAPGAPTL
+642 SDEAGAPTL
-651 KQQDAAARQQI
+651 KEQDEAAQQRSMQQ
-662 MDEAAQDPLVRTVL
+662 AAQDPLVRAVL
-676 DRFEGSVLTNV
+676 DRFEGSELTKV
-687 SGPMS
+687 TGPAPAP
-692 DSVSDSGQGDRTDP
+692 DSAPDSGGRAGP
-706 EGDAA
+706 GGDAA